1 MLQKLEA
8 RSEIGWRGKFLGKMA
23 AVHRA
28 EDVLRGRKKMLERAA
43 GDLAPGQAERVR
55 ELLQR
60 YDDDSRKELERM
72 LGEGRARRLLRDL
85 GIQ

>member
-1 MLQKLEA
+1 
-8 RSEIGWRGKFLGKMA
+8 MA

-43 GDLAPGQAERVR
+43 GDLAPGQVERVR

-60 YDDDSRKELERM
+60 YDDDSQKEIEKI
-72 LGEGRARRLLRDL
+72 LGERRARRLLKNL
-85 GIQ
+85 GVQ